1 MNKQLLSAMAI
12 GEEKRLEM
20 ACRSYYLIKRVD
32 KDYYKVKLY
41 NKKDEVLEKYK
52 IPAKKID
59 EIFMAYWGRA
69 TTWQREKK

>member
-32 KDYYKVKLY
+32 KDYFKIKLY
-41 NKKDEVLEKYK
+41 NKNDEVLEKYK
-52 IPAKKID
+52 IPANKID
-59 EIFMAYWGRA
+59 SIFKAY
-69 TTWQREKK
+69 

>member
-1 MNKQLLSAMAI
+1 MARLSAMTV

-59 EIFMAYWGRA
+59 EIFKAY
-69 TTWQREKK
+69 